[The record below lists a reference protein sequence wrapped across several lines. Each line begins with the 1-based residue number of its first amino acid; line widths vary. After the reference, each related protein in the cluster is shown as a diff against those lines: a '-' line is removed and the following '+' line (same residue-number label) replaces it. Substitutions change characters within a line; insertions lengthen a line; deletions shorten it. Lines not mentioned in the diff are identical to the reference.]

1 MHLKII
7 RDPLFIRVLSGS
19 FFAVAFVWVAV
30 RFFEVDMAVIWVF
43 LIMSVLLVGLLIT
56 VAFCFSLILRL
67 LRRRSGGLLDSID
80 ANGHSSLSESS
91 LNSLSETPAADD
103 QAPPQSKS

>member
-30 RFFEVDMAVIWVF
+30 RFFGVDMAVIWVF
-43 LIMSVLLVGLLIT
+43 LIMSGLLVGLLII
-56 VAFCFSLILRL
+56 VAFCFSMILRL

-80 ANGHSSLSESS
+80 ANGHSSSEPSQ
-91 LNSLSETPAADD
+91 NSLSETPGADD
-103 QAPPQSKS
+103 QGPPQRKS